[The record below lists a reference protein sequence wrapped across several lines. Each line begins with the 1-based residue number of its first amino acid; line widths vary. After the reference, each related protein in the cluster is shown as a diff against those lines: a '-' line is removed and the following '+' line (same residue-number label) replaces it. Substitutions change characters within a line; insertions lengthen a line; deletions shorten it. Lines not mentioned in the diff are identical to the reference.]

1 MYKIFRSI
9 IKLILP
15 TLSNLFLLLRVNRR
29 VINYLEDKSFSSNN
43 NYNFKNEIKILLKDR
58 KIFALDIG
66 AQGGFNSDEFFH
78 NKYKSFF
85 EPIMVEPIPK
95 EADKLKK
102 NYKYVIG
109 KGIWSSNIKKKLF
122 ILGNRLGSSSIYEPS
137 ESNLKMYGYNSKE
150 LKNFKI
156 TETVEI
162 KCDTI
167 DNSLEDLNIKK
178 IDYLKIDTQGSE
190 LEILKGM
197 KKYNPILIRVEVQ
210 IFSAYK
216 NVPRWTELLS
226 FLTSRDYILC
236 DWKKIGDHV
245 SRTPVEMEMLFI
257 PNFKSSFGKKVI
269 LDNKEKFLSLMMI
282 FGQIKF
288 LQLISEE
295 LDLDEK
301 NFLNKYEDRYFY

>member
-15 TLSNLFLLLRVNRR
+15 TLSNLFLLLKVNRR

-85 EPIMVEPIPK
+85 EPIMVEPIQK
-95 EADKLKK
+95 EADKLKE
-102 NYKYVIG
+102 NYKYVIEN
-109 KGIWSSNIKKKLF
+109 GIWSSNIKKKLF

-162 KCDTI
+162 NCDTI

-257 PNFKSSFGKKVI
+257 PNFKSSFGKKII

>member
-85 EPIMVEPIPK
+85 EPIMVEPIQK
-95 EADKLKK
+95 EADKLKE
-102 NYKYVIG
+102 NYKYVIEN
-109 KGIWSSNIKKKLF
+109 GIWSSNIKKKLF

-162 KCDTI
+162 NCDTI

-257 PNFKSSFGKKVI
+257 PNFKSSFGKKII